1 MSVTKGTHVAMKAL
15 ERQRRLSTDSPNLK
29 RNAKFTVSEAM
40 SRLKPLSNTKVIQ
53 EDCNFAFDILEK
65 SSRVSK
71 SKGKDIARFIA
82 NNIILGITEDT
93 DIALDKYDI
102 SDDNKKLIESAIKET
117 AICNRILNNQYIL
130 EHRFNIDNLIRSNRY
145 NLKKIISEM
154 CELIDT
160 YNVPADYKYNVAL
173 ENILFSLVKN
183 GEEIPSDKE
192 FVSMVTEYF
201 LMRDMTIS
209 DITYRNYQ
217 TVLEGCKDIFNL
229 SNPSIIIESVLD
241 NKSDYFRNM
250 SKNVLY
256 KSNDSYIREYIL
268 PKAMNI
274 KTEADASDYIDDVC
288 GYIDTCCDT
297 DDEARL
303 YCSISN
309 IPNYTPVSKDFVT
322 IKRKEMF
329 DDDRFS
335 SLTNRDCILSDIQAI
350 TEEDPIDDNPIID
363 LSSYRDMFKEETY
376 ATSDDVKTVIDK
388 FKAEQDKSSSKIKQ
402 FITKRYAKSPES
414 IIDEVPD
421 VFSFIRAGAL
431 LCIAASSPIGP
442 IIAGITGLVGWL
454 ISRKINDKEATR
466 LLNTIRSE
474 KKKIKDKID
483 KASSDKKKKE
493 LEMYLD
499 CLKNCENKVV
509 NYLDTISTD
518 DHSDADDDND
528 WDDFDFEDESAISI
542 ISSIFEAAAYQIQSL
557 TTYTSINSSLPKMIE
572 DGAKYNFLSDLGD
585 IIRESTVLKND
596 YINALD
602 NVKDKSDNIIIRTAI
617 NRELEKCNEQGGEF
631 TGLKSIIS
639 MDIANNELI
648 NIQEEVLNEKFNLN
662 TVKLAL
668 QNAKA
673 KLRDLSTK
681 EKSMWQS
688 VDAAGSGLVKSIEK
702 AMTSDRREAIIKGS
716 IIPSF
721 SKCIK
726 GAIALAGVGLVFGP
740 MSALI
745 TALGGLAVS
754 KTLNARER
762 KLLFDEIDTELK
774 VVEKEIELAQNDGNM
789 KKYRFLLNYQKKLT
803 REYQRIRYGLKV
815 AGRDIPPAVIPGKK

>member
-40 SRLKPLSNTKVIQ
+40 SRLKPLSTTKVIQ

-65 SSRVSK
+65 SSKVSK

-82 NNIILGITEDT
+82 NNIVLGITEDA
-93 DIALDKYDI
+93 DIDLSNYDI
-102 SDDNKKLIESAIKET
+102 SVDNKKLIESAIRET
-117 AICNRILNNQYIL
+117 AICNRILNNQSIL

-145 NLKKIISEM
+145 NLKRIISEM

-160 YNVPADYKYNVAL
+160 YNVPVDYKYNVAL

-183 GEEIPSDKE
+183 GEEIPSDEE

-209 DITYRNYQ
+209 DIIYKDYQ

-229 SNPSIIIESVLD
+229 DNSSIIIESVLD
-241 NKSDYFRNM
+241 NKPDYFRNI
-250 SKNVLY
+250 SKNVL
-256 KSNDSYIREYIL
+256 SNSTDSYIREYIL

-274 KTEADASDYIDDVC
+274 KTEADASDYMDDVC

-335 SLTNRDCILSDIQAI
+335 SLVNRDCILSDIQAI
-350 TEEDPIDDNPIID
+350 SEEDPTDNSPIVD
-363 LSSYRDMFKEETY
+363 LSSYRDMFREETY
-376 ATSDDVKTVIDK
+376 ATSDDVKTVIYK
-388 FKAEQDKSSSKIKQ
+388 FKAEQDKSPSKIKQ
-402 FITKRYAKSPES
+402 FITKLYAKSPES

-421 VFSFIRAGAL
+421 VFSFIRTGAL

-442 IIAGITGLVGWL
+442 IIAGVTGLVSWL
-454 ISRKINDKEATR
+454 ISKKINDKEATR

-474 KKKIKDKID
+474 KKKVKDKID

-493 LEMYLD
+493 LEDYLD
-499 CLKNCENKVV
+499 CLKNSENKVV

-518 DHSDADDDND
+518 DHSDDDDND
-528 WDDFDFEDESAISI
+528 WDDFDFEDESAVSVIANV
-542 ISSIFEAAAYQIQSL
+542 FEAAAYQIQSL

-572 DGAKYNFLSDLGD
+572 EGAKYNFLSDLGD
-585 IIRESTVLKND
+585 VIRESTVLKND
-596 YINALD
+596 YITALD
-602 NVKDKSDNIIIRTAI
+602 DVRDNSDVIVIRTAI
-617 NRELEKCNEQGGEF
+617 NRELEKCNEQDEKL
-631 TGLKSIIS
+631 TGLKSIIG
-639 MDIANNELI
+639 MTIADRQLV
-648 NIQEEVLNEKFNLN
+648 NIQEEVLNEKFSLN

-668 QNAKA
+668 QNAKV

-726 GAIALAGVGLVFGP
+726 GAIALAGAGLVFGP
-740 MSALI
+740 MGALI

-774 VVEKEIELAQNDGNM
+774 VVEKEIEIAQNDGNM

>member
-29 RNAKFTVSEAM
+29 RNAKFTISEAM
-40 SRLKPLSNTKVIQ
+40 SRLKPLSTTKVIQ

-65 SSRVSK
+65 SSKASK

-82 NNIILGITEDT
+82 NNIVLGITEDA
-93 DIALDKYDI
+93 DIDLSNYDI
-102 SDDNKKLIESAIKET
+102 SDDNKKLIESAIRET
-117 AICNRILNNQYIL
+117 AICNRILNNQSIL

-145 NLKKIISEM
+145 NLKRIISEM

-160 YNVPADYKYNVAL
+160 YNVPVDYKYNVAL

-183 GEEIPSDKE
+183 GEEISSDEE

-209 DITYRNYQ
+209 DIIYKDYQ

-229 SNPSIIIESVLD
+229 DNSSIIIESVLD
-241 NKSDYFRNM
+241 NKPDYFRNI
-250 SKNVLY
+250 SKNVL
-256 KSNDSYIREYIL
+256 SNSTDSYIREYIL

-274 KTEADASDYIDDVC
+274 KTEADASDYMDDVC

-335 SLTNRDCILSDIQAI
+335 SLVNRDCILSDIQAI
-350 TEEDPIDDNPIID
+350 SEEDPTDNGPIVD
-363 LSSYRDMFKEETY
+363 LSSYRDMFREETY

-388 FKAEQDKSSSKIKQ
+388 FKAEQDKSPSKIKQ
-402 FITKRYAKSPES
+402 FITKLYAKSPES

-421 VFSFIRAGAL
+421 VFSFIRTGAL

-442 IIAGITGLVGWL
+442 IIAGVTGLVSWL
-454 ISRKINDKEATR
+454 ISKKINDKEATR
-466 LLNTIRSE
+466 LLNTIISE
-474 KKKIKDKID
+474 KKKVKDKID

-493 LEMYLD
+493 LEDYLD
-499 CLKNCENKVV
+499 CLKNSENKVV

-518 DHSDADDDND
+518 DHSDDDDND
-528 WDDFDFEDESAISI
+528 WDDFDFEDESAVSVIANV
-542 ISSIFEAAAYQIQSL
+542 FEAAAYQIQSL

-572 DGAKYNFLSDLGD
+572 EGAKYNFLSDLGD
-585 IIRESTVLKND
+585 VIRESTVLKND
-596 YINALD
+596 YITALD
-602 NVKDKSDNIIIRTAI
+602 DVRDNSDVIVIRTAI
-617 NRELEKCNEQGGEF
+617 NRELEKCNEQDEKL
-631 TGLKSIIS
+631 TGLKSIIG
-639 MDIANNELI
+639 MTIADRQLV
-648 NIQEEVLNEKFNLN
+648 NIQEEVLNEKFSLN

-668 QNAKA
+668 QNAKV

-726 GAIALAGVGLVFGP
+726 GAIALAGAGLVFGP
-740 MSALI
+740 MGALI

-774 VVEKEIELAQNDGNM
+774 VVEKEIEIAQNDGNM

>member
-40 SRLKPLSNTKVIQ
+40 SRLKPLSTTKVIQ

-65 SSRVSK
+65 SSKASK

-82 NNIILGITEDT
+82 NNIVLGITEDA
-93 DIALDKYDI
+93 DIDLNKYDI
-102 SDDNKKLIESAIKET
+102 SDDNKKLIESAIRET
-117 AICNRILNNQYIL
+117 AICNRILNNQSIL

-145 NLKKIISEM
+145 NLKRIISEM

-160 YNVPADYKYNVAL
+160 YNVPVDYKYNVAL

-183 GEEIPSDKE
+183 GEEIPSDEE

-209 DITYRNYQ
+209 DIIYKDYQ

-229 SNPSIIIESVLD
+229 DNSSIIIESVLD
-241 NKSDYFRNM
+241 NKPDYFRNI
-250 SKNVLY
+250 SKNVL
-256 KSNDSYIREYIL
+256 SNSTDSYIREYIL

-274 KTEADASDYIDDVC
+274 KTEADASDYMDNVC

-335 SLTNRDCILSDIQAI
+335 SLVNRDCILSDIQAI
-350 TEEDPIDDNPIID
+350 SEEDPTDNGPIVD
-363 LSSYRDMFKEETY
+363 LSSYRDMFREETY

-388 FKAEQDKSSSKIKQ
+388 FKAEQDKSPSKIKQ
-402 FITKRYAKSPES
+402 FITKLYAKSPES

-442 IIAGITGLVGWL
+442 IIAGVTGLVSWL
-454 ISRKINDKEATR
+454 ISKKINDKEATR

-474 KKKIKDKID
+474 KKKVKDKID

-493 LEMYLD
+493 LEDYLD
-499 CLKNCENKVV
+499 CLKNSENKVV

-518 DHSDADDDND
+518 DHSDDDDND
-528 WDDFDFEDESAISI
+528 WDDFDFEDESAVSVIANV
-542 ISSIFEAAAYQIQSL
+542 FEAAAYQIQSL

-572 DGAKYNFLSDLGD
+572 EGAKYNFLSDLGD
-585 IIRESTVLKND
+585 VIRESTVLKND
-596 YINALD
+596 YITALD
-602 NVKDKSDNIIIRTAI
+602 DVRDNSDDIVIRTAI
-617 NRELEKCNEQGGEF
+617 NRELEKCNEQDEKL
-631 TGLKSIIS
+631 TGLKSIIG
-639 MDIANNELI
+639 MTIADRQLV
-648 NIQEEVLNEKFNLN
+648 NIQEEVLNEKFSLN

-726 GAIALAGVGLVFGP
+726 GAIALAGAGLVFGP
-740 MSALI
+740 MGALI

-774 VVEKEIELAQNDGNM
+774 VVEKEIEIAQNDGNM

>member
-40 SRLKPLSNTKVIQ
+40 SRLKPLSTTKVIQ

-65 SSRVSK
+65 SSKVSK

-82 NNIILGITEDT
+82 NNIVLGITEDA
-93 DIALDKYDI
+93 DIDLSNYDI
-102 SDDNKKLIESAIKET
+102 SVDNKKLIESAIRET
-117 AICNRILNNQYIL
+117 AICNRILNNQSIL

-145 NLKKIISEM
+145 NLKRIISEM

-160 YNVPADYKYNVAL
+160 YNVPVDYKYNVAL

-183 GEEIPSDKE
+183 GEEIPSDEE

-209 DITYRNYQ
+209 DIIYKDYQ

-229 SNPSIIIESVLD
+229 DNSSIIIESVLD
-241 NKSDYFRNM
+241 NKPDYFRNI
-250 SKNVLY
+250 SKNVL
-256 KSNDSYIREYIL
+256 SNSTDSYIREYIL

-274 KTEADASDYIDDVC
+274 KTEADASDYMDDVC

-335 SLTNRDCILSDIQAI
+335 SLVNRDCILSDIQAI
-350 TEEDPIDDNPIID
+350 SEEDPTDNSPIVD
-363 LSSYRDMFKEETY
+363 LSSYRDMFREETY

-388 FKAEQDKSSSKIKQ
+388 FKAEQDKSPSKIKQ
-402 FITKRYAKSPES
+402 FITKLYAKSPES

-421 VFSFIRAGAL
+421 VFSFIRTGAL

-442 IIAGITGLVGWL
+442 IIAGVTGLVSWL
-454 ISRKINDKEATR
+454 ISKKINDKEATR

-474 KKKIKDKID
+474 KKKVKDKID

-493 LEMYLD
+493 LEDYLD
-499 CLKNCENKVV
+499 CLKNSENKVV

-518 DHSDADDDND
+518 DHSGDDDND
-528 WDDFDFEDESAISI
+528 WDDFDFEDESAVSVIANV
-542 ISSIFEAAAYQIQSL
+542 FEAAAYQIQSL

-572 DGAKYNFLSDLGD
+572 EGAKYNFLSDLGD
-585 IIRESTVLKND
+585 VIRESTVLKND
-596 YINALD
+596 YITALD
-602 NVKDKSDNIIIRTAI
+602 DVRDNSDVIVIRTAI
-617 NRELEKCNEQGGEF
+617 NRELEKCNEQDEKL
-631 TGLKSIIS
+631 TGLKSIIG
-639 MDIANNELI
+639 MTIADRQLV
-648 NIQEEVLNEKFNLN
+648 NIQEEVLNEKFSLN

-668 QNAKA
+668 QNAKV

-726 GAIALAGVGLVFGP
+726 GAIALAGAGLVFGP
-740 MSALI
+740 MGALI

-774 VVEKEIELAQNDGNM
+774 VVEKEIEIAQNDGNM

>member
-40 SRLKPLSNTKVIQ
+40 SRLKPLSTTKVIQ

-65 SSRVSK
+65 SSKASK

-82 NNIILGITEDT
+82 NNIVLGITEDA
-93 DIALDKYDI
+93 DIDLNKYDI
-102 SDDNKKLIESAIKET
+102 SDDNKKLIESAIRET
-117 AICNRILNNQYIL
+117 AICNRILNNQSIL

-145 NLKKIISEM
+145 NLKRIISEM

-160 YNVPADYKYNVAL
+160 YNVPVDYKYNVAL

-183 GEEIPSDKE
+183 GEEIPSDEE

-209 DITYRNYQ
+209 DIIYKDYQ

-229 SNPSIIIESVLD
+229 DNSSIIIESVLD
-241 NKSDYFRNM
+241 NKPDYFRNI
-250 SKNVLY
+250 SKNVL
-256 KSNDSYIREYIL
+256 SNSTDSYIREYIL

-274 KTEADASDYIDDVC
+274 KTEADASDYMDDVC

-335 SLTNRDCILSDIQAI
+335 SLVNRDCILSDIQAI
-350 TEEDPIDDNPIID
+350 SEEDPTDNGPIVD
-363 LSSYRDMFKEETY
+363 LSSYRDMFREETY

-388 FKAEQDKSSSKIKQ
+388 FKAEQDKSPSKIKQ
-402 FITKRYAKSPES
+402 FITKLYAKSPES

-442 IIAGITGLVGWL
+442 IIAGVTGLVSWL
-454 ISRKINDKEATR
+454 ISKKINDKEATR

-474 KKKIKDKID
+474 KKKVKDKID

-493 LEMYLD
+493 LEDYLD
-499 CLKNCENKVV
+499 CLKNSENKVV

-518 DHSDADDDND
+518 DHSDDDDND
-528 WDDFDFEDESAISI
+528 WGDFDFEDESAVSVIANV
-542 ISSIFEAAAYQIQSL
+542 FEAAAYQIQSL

-572 DGAKYNFLSDLGD
+572 EGAKYNFLSDLGD
-585 IIRESTVLKND
+585 VIRESTVLKND
-596 YINALD
+596 YITALD
-602 NVKDKSDNIIIRTAI
+602 DVRDNSDVIVIRTAI
-617 NRELEKCNEQGGEF
+617 NRELEKCNEQDEKL
-631 TGLKSIIS
+631 TGLKSIIG
-639 MDIANNELI
+639 MTIADRQLV
-648 NIQEEVLNEKFNLN
+648 NIQEEVLNEKFSLN

-668 QNAKA
+668 QNAKV

-726 GAIALAGVGLVFGP
+726 GAIALAGAGLVFGP
-740 MSALI
+740 MGALI

-774 VVEKEIELAQNDGNM
+774 VVEKEIEIAQNDGNM